1 MIPLRKLL
9 LIIASLFSLSCPSQE
24 LFIRSEPASA
34 LPARSMGVNITG
46 YIIPYDPVFA
56 RPAQRY
62 AGQFM
67 IGLSRRFSM
76 KLAAAF
82 ANIHTSKV
90 EKESFSFY
98 GKYRFLSKDEL
109 HKHFRLAAFLHAAYS
124 YAPFHSE
131 EVDLRDK
138 TGVSTGIIATRLLNK
153 FALSGSASITQLLDS
168 SRFNETVYAPP
179 RIYQAMNYSFSTG
192 CLLFPQEY
200 RDFNQLNVNIYMEF
214 LAQQTLTEHK
224 YYVDFAPG
232 LQFIIKS
239 SLKLNIGYR
248 IEISGDISRLSRY
261 EWLFG
266 IEKNFLNAWRRK
278 SG

>member
-1 MIPLRKLL
+1 MPLQKLL
-9 LIIASLFSLSCPSQE
+9 LIIATHFGLPCFSQE
-24 LFIRSEPASA
+24 LFIHSEPAST
-34 LPARSMGVNITG
+34 LPARSLGANVTG

-62 AGQFM
+62 TGQFM
-67 IGLSRRFSM
+67 IGLGKRFSA
-76 KLAAAF
+76 KLGAAF
-82 ANIHTSKV
+82 ANMHTNTV
-90 EKESFSFY
+90 EKESFSFFA
-98 GKYRFLSKDEL
+98 KYRFLSKDEL
-109 HKHFRLAAFLHAAYS
+109 HRHFRLAAFLHAAYS

-138 TGVSTGIIATRLLNK
+138 TGVSAGIIATRLLNK

-168 SRFNETVYAPP
+168 SRFNETAYTPP

-192 CLLFPQEY
+192 CLLFPQVY
-200 RDFNQLNVNIYMEF
+200 RDLNQLNVNVYMEF

-248 IEISGDISRLSRY
+248 IELSGDMSRLSRY

-266 IEKNFLNAWRRK
+266 IEKGFLNVWKGK
-278 SG
+278 SR

>member
-1 MIPLRKLL
+1 
-9 LIIASLFSLSCPSQE
+9 
-24 LFIRSEPASA
+24 LFIHSEPAST
-34 LPARSMGVNITG
+34 LPARSLGVNATG

-56 RPAQRY
+56 KPAQRY

-67 IGLSRRFSM
+67 IGVSSRFSM
-76 KLAAAF
+76 KLGAALS
-82 ANIHTSKV
+82 NIHTSNI
-90 EKESFSFY
+90 EKESFSFF

-138 TGVSTGIIATRLLNK
+138 TGVAAGLIATRLLNK
-153 FALSGSASITQLLDS
+153 FALSGSASIIQLLDS
-168 SRFNETVYAPP
+168 SRFSETVYTPP

-192 CLLFPQEY
+192 CLLFPQVY
-200 RDFNQLNVNIYMEF
+200 RDFNQLNVNVYMEF
-214 LAQQTLTEHK
+214 LGQQTLTEHK
-224 YYVDFAPG
+224 YYIDFAPG

-239 SLKLNIGYR
+239 SLKLNLGYR
-248 IEISGDISRLSRY
+248 IELSGNISRLSRY

-266 IEKNFLNAWRRK
+266 IEKNFLNAWK
-278 SG
+278 KKN

>member
-1 MIPLRKLL
+1 
-9 LIIASLFSLSCPSQE
+9 
-24 LFIRSEPASA
+24 LFIHSEPAST
-34 LPARSMGVNITG
+34 LPARSLGVNATG

-56 RPAQRY
+56 KPAQRY

-67 IGLSRRFSM
+67 IGVSKRFSI
-76 KLAAAF
+76 KLGAAF
-82 ANIHTSKV
+82 SNIHTSNI
-90 EKESFSFY
+90 EKESFSFL

-109 HKHFRLAAFLHAAYS
+109 HRHFRLAAFLHAAYS

-138 TGVSTGIIATRLLNK
+138 TGVAAGIIATRLLNK

-168 SRFNETVYAPP
+168 SRFNETVYMPP

-192 CLLFPQEY
+192 CLLFPQVY
-200 RDFNQLNVNIYMEF
+200 RDFNQLNVNVYMEF
-214 LAQQTLTEHK
+214 LGQQTLTEHK
-224 YYVDFAPG
+224 YYIDFAPG

-239 SLKLNIGYR
+239 RLKLNLGYR
-248 IEISGDISRLSRY
+248 IELSGNISRLSRY

-266 IEKNFLNAWRRK
+266 MEKNFLNAWK
-278 SG
+278 KKN